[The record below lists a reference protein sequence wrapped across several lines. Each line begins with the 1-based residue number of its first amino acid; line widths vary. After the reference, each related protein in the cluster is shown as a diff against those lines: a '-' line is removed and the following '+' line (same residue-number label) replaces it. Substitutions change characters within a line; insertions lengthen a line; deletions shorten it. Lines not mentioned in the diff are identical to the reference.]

1 MAQFCTKCGAPLT
14 KGMKFCS
21 ACGANAGESSAPA
34 AHAPVVRVTVIPVA
48 QPSAAAAPRP
58 APATHAAE
66 APAARSGHPFL
77 KIVLTVLGIMF
88 FLGVLTVGAG
98 VYFYYYHVKPKV
110 TEIENTV
117 RSLPI
122 PTGAPQAST
131 QPASAG
137 GGASSP
143 GAGSSS
149 EAKGTDP
156 SAPPGLGQAFQ
167 QLGLGGKSI
176 PGQPAAATKPE
187 PHFPQVSAGDPS
199 NYSGQLTFQ
208 RGMTITSS
216 ITDPFDGDYEVLDSI
231 TSVSEKGVSASYS
244 AQLPNKG
251 QGATPSPAAQHTA
264 KTVHEL
270 HVTSQQD
277 LMNAT
282 GVMTFFG
289 DKFPESIPGT
299 TQGVL
304 SQGAFQALKSGSGI
318 DLTFS
323 AESLSARL
331 VMGLAA
337 MTNGIPMGTSSGG
350 LQGSLGQND
359 FWSKLQ
365 KYTCHAVRMEIADA
379 AFPVLLNGQRV
390 SLPAIHMSCLHDG
403 VSGFEYVFDDDKM
416 PLRLA
421 TSEGQITQINYQQL
435 KPRDTGGGG
444 GGGGAGAAGGGG
456 GGAVGGQSIEQA
468 LKKEGRV
475 DVYGIYFDFAS
486 DKLRPESAPVLAE
499 IATALKDNPTWKL
512 QVNGHTDNIGGEDY
526 NLDLSN
532 RRAAAVKQALVTQYH
547 IDPSRLDPKG
557 FGATQPKEPND
568 TAQGRARNRR
578 VELIRE

>member
-1 MAQFCTKCGAPLT
+1 MAQFCTKCGGPLT
-14 KGMKFCS
+14 EGMKFCP
-21 ACGANAGESSAPA
+21 ACGANSGVPSVPA
-34 AHAPVVRVTVIPVA
+34 AHAPVVQAPVAHVA
-48 QPSAAAAPRP
+48 QPLAVAAPRP

-110 TEIENTV
+110 AEIENTV

-122 PTGAPQAST
+122 ATGTAQPST
-131 QPASAG
+131 QPASPG
-137 GGASSP
+137 GGASSS
-143 GAGSSS
+143 GAGSSP
-149 EAKGTDP
+149 EAKGADP
-156 SAPPGLGQAFQ
+156 SAPPDLGQALQ
-167 QLGLGGKSI
+167 QLGLGGKGL
-176 PGQPAAATKPE
+176 PGQPAAAEKPD
-187 PHFPQVSAGDPS
+187 PRFPQVSPGDPS

-216 ITDPFDGDYEVLDSI
+216 ITDQFYGDYEVLDSI
-231 TSVSEKGVSASYS
+231 TSVSEKGTSMRYS
-244 AQLPNKG
+244 AELPDKSHA
-251 QGATPSPAAQHTA
+251 ATPSSLPAV

-270 HVTSQQD
+270 HNTSQQD
-277 LMNAT
+277 LMHAT

-289 DKFPESIPGT
+289 DKFPETIPGT

-304 SQGAFQALKSGSGI
+304 SQDAFHALKSGSGI
-318 DLTFS
+318 DLTFPD
-323 AESLSARL
+323 ESLSSRL
-331 VMGLAA
+331 LMGVAA

-365 KYTCHAVRMEIADA
+365 KYTCHAVRMEVADV
-379 AFPVLLNGQRV
+379 AFPVLLNGLRV
-390 SLPAIHMSCLHDG
+390 TLPAIHMSCPHDG
-403 VSGFEYVFDDDKM
+403 ISGFEYVLDEDQM

-421 TSEGQITQINYQQL
+421 TSEGQITQINFAQP
-435 KPRDTGGGG
+435 KPRKEEGGGGGGGSGGTGG
-444 GGGGAGAAGGGG
+444 GGGGAG
-456 GGAVGGQSIEQA
+456 GGQSIEQA

-499 IATALKDNPTWKL
+499 IASALKDNPTWKL
-512 QVNGHTDNIGGEDY
+512 QVNGHTDNIGGDAY
-526 NLDLSN
+526 NLDLSD

-547 IDPSRLDPKG
+547 IDPARLDPKG

-578 VELIRE
+578 VELVRE